1 MSELGS
7 HKGNGIRYIMHLS
20 APNGGVGQMLRHPD
34 GNWVP
39 HENYAHLKGEVG
51 RLRKELEESQENY
64 HLVNELAGKEMT
76 RLQAEVERLN
86 LLTAE
91 MDKTINISQAGCR
104 LLKAEVE
111 RLCEAGDEMAKRTE
125 FFQKRWDADEL
136 CQEVEAWNAAKE
148 SKPSV

>member
-20 APNGGVGQMLRHPD
+20 APNGGVGQILRHPD

-76 RLQAEVERLN
+76 RL
-86 LLTAE
+86 
-91 MDKTINISQAGCR
+91 
-104 LLKAEVE
+104 KAELARLRASSFVTAVPVE
-111 RLCEAGDEMAKRTE
+111 HYERIIKAGDAVALDYAERIEIEAGNPAKTLMKTVPVLR
-125 FFQKRWDADEL
+125 D
-136 CQEVEAWNAAKE
+136 WNAAKE
-148 SKPSV
+148 GKSV

>member
-39 HENYAHLKGEVG
+39 HENYAHLKSEVG
-51 RLRKELEESQENY
+51 RLRKELEEAQENY

-76 RLQAEVERLN
+76 RLKSEVERLR
-86 LLTAE
+86 
-91 MDKTINISQAGCR
+91 K
-104 LLKAEVE
+104 
-111 RLCEAGDEMAKRTE
+111 AGDALAEAVGDPTIDWPPRE
-125 FFQKRWDADEL
+125 A
-136 CQEVEAWNAAKE
+136 AWNAAKE
-148 SKPSV
+148 GKPSV

>member
-111 RLCEAGDEMAKRTE
+111 RLVKAGDELLHE
-125 FFQKRWDADEL
+125 WSSGDETNGRNFMKGL
-136 CQEVEAWNAAKE
+136 VIWNAAKE
-148 SKPSV
+148 GKPSA

>member
-111 RLCEAGDEMAKRTE
+111 RLCEAGDELLHE
-125 FFQKRWDADEL
+125 WSSGDETKGRNFMKGL
-136 CQEVEAWNAAKE
+136 VIWNAAKE
-148 SKPSV
+148 GKPSV

>member
-111 RLCEAGDEMAKRTE
+111 RLREAGDELLHE
-125 FFQKRWDADEL
+125 WSSGDETNGRNFMKGL
-136 CQEVEAWNAAKE
+136 VIWNAAKE
-148 SKPSV
+148 GKPSV

>member
-111 RLCEAGDEMAKRTE
+111 RLHKAGDAMAE
-125 FFQKRWDADEL
+125 ALDLNDDVFDN
-136 CQEVEAWNAAKE
+136 QEKKEAQIAWNAAKE
-148 SKPSV
+148 GKPSV

>member
-111 RLCEAGDEMAKRTE
+111 RLHKAGDELLHE
-125 FFQKRWDADEL
+125 WSSGDETNGRNFMKGL
-136 CQEVEAWNAAKE
+136 VIWNAAKE
-148 SKPSV
+148 GKPSV

>member
-111 RLCEAGDEMAKRTE
+111 SLHKAGDEMAKRTE

-136 CQEVEAWNAAKE
+136 CQEVGAWNAAKE
-148 SKPSV
+148 GKQS

>member
-64 HLVNELAGKEMT
+64 HLVNEMVAKLIKE
-76 RLQAEVERLN
+76 
-86 LLTAE
+86 
-91 MDKTINISQAGCR
+91 G
-104 LLKAEVE
+104 
-111 RLCEAGDEMAKRTE
+111 
-125 FFQKRWDADEL
+125 
-136 CQEVEAWNAAKE
+136 
-148 SKPSV
+148 KPSV